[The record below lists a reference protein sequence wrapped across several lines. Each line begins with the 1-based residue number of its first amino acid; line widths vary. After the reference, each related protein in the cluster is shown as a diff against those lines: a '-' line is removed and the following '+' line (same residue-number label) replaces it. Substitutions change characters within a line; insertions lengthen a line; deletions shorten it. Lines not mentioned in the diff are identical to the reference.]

1 METRIALLSVVIDN
15 PDSVEPF
22 NRLLH
27 EYKDFVVGRMG
38 IPYRQKG
45 LNLIS
50 IVLDAPADAINT
62 LSGKA
67 GQLPGVTAKAVYA
80 KLPEEKA

>member
-1 METRIALLSVVIDN
+1 MENRIALLSIVIDN

-27 EYKDFVVGRMG
+27 DYKDFIVGRMG
-38 IPYRQKG
+38 IPYRQRG

-50 IVLDAPADAINT
+50 IVLDAPSDAINT

-80 KLPEEKA
+80 KVPEEKA

>member
-1 METRIALLSVVIDN
+1 METRIALLSVIIEN

-27 EYKDFVVGRMG
+27 AYRDYVIGRMG
-38 IPYRQKG
+38 IPYRQKDM
-45 LNLIS
+45 NLIS
-50 IVLDAPADAINT
+50 IVLDAPADAIST
-62 LSGKA
+62 LAGQA

-80 KLPEEKA
+80 KMPEK

>member
-1 METRIALLSVVIDN
+1 MENRIALLSVVIDN

-27 EYKDFVVGRMG
+27 NYKDYVVGRMG
-38 IPYRQKG
+38 IPYRQRG

>member
-1 METRIALLSVVIDN
+1 MENRIALLSVVIDN

-27 EYKDFVVGRMG
+27 DYKDYVVGRMG
-38 IPYRQKG
+38 IPYRQRG

>member
-1 METRIALLSVVIDN
+1 METRIALLSVVVEN

-27 EYKDFVVGRMG
+27 AYQEYVIGRMG

-50 IVLDAPADAINT
+50 IVLDAPADAIST
-62 LSGKA
+62 LAGKA

-80 KLPEEKA
+80 KVPESGQ